1 MTTAA
6 TVLLVEDDPD
16 ALRLASFFLKRAG
29 YEVLTASDGVSGLD
43 LARKANPALVI
54 LDWQLP
60 GLTGIDVCRKLRK
73 DSQVPILMLTSMDT
87 VADRVEGL
95 ETGADDYLVK
105 PYAPEELIARV
116 AARLRVRPAV
126 PVAASEL
133 EVGDLHLSLDT
144 HTASRAGRPL
154 ALSPKEFELLH
165 FFMKHPN
172 KVLRRNQLLAEVWG
186 DPDAYDANVLD
197 VYIGYL
203 RQKLEEGDLPRVLQ
217 TKRGVGFFL
226 EAAEHAADATHA

>member
-1 MTTAA
+1 MSTAA

-29 YEVLTASDGVSGLD
+29 YEVLTATDGVSGLQ
-43 LARKANPALVI
+43 LARTANPALVI

-60 GLTGIDVCRKLRK
+60 GLTGIEVCRKLRK
-73 DSQVPILMLTSMDT
+73 DSQVPVLMLTSMDS

-116 AARLRVRPAV
+116 GARLRVRPAA
-126 PVAASEL
+126 PAPADAL
-133 EVGDLHLSLDT
+133 EVGDLRLSLDT
-144 HTASRAGRPL
+144 HTASRAGKAL

-165 FFMKHPN
+165 YLMRHPN
-172 KVLRRNQLLAEVWG
+172 KVLRRSQLLSEVWG

-203 RQKLEEGDLPRVLQ
+203 RQKLEEGDRPRVIQ
-217 TKRGVGFFL
+217 TKRGVGFYL
-226 EAAEHAADATHA
+226 EAAGTADPAHA